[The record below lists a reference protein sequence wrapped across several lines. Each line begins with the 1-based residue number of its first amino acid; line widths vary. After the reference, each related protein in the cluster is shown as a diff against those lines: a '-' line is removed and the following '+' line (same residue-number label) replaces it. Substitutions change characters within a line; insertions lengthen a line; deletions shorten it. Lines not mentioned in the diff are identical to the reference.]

1 MATFFRKNRLRAC
14 YFFMKHVF
22 RGAGQMMRG
31 RDERHVNSHTLT
43 VFGTKKVQRF
53 LVKIFVGEPS
63 FLVRTSIFGKLRG

>member
-14 YFFMKHVF
+14 YFFMKHGF

-31 RDERHVNSHTLT
+31 SDKRHENSHTLT